1 LPIRLQHAKIR
12 RMLSYS
18 VTQKLGRT
26 FELGPIRPPSEA
38 YSLLIRATRNCPWN
52 RCQFCPVYKGS
63 KFELRP
69 VREIIRDIEAVKS
82 ISEGIKEMAWK
93 IGYGDRVREVAAML
107 CNQPQ
112 YGQCVCHVALWLGTG
127 GKTAFLQ
134 DSNTLIM
141 RTPELVQ
148 VITFLK
154 ETFPSLNRVTTYG
167 RSHTAARKSLAELK
181 ELKDAGL
188 DRIHVGLETGCDALL
203 AYMEKGCT
211 AENHIEGGKKVKEA
225 GISLC
230 EYVMPGLGGRKMS
243 QEHALETARVLNKI
257 DPDYI
262 RLRSLHVSQA
272 MPLWAKLQDG
282 DFELQTEDE
291 VVKEIAV
298 FIGNLQVTSYLKSD
312 HILNLLMEV
321 EGKMPED
328 KEECLNLINKYL
340 SLPDE
345 ERLNFKVGRRT
356 GLYNRL
362 ADLSDSYKHDKID
375 QAIKHLKTEGSDVE
389 EAIVKLKNSFI

>member
-1 LPIRLQHAKIR
+1 LSIPFQHAKIR

-18 VTQKLGRT
+18 VTEKLGHT

-63 KFELRP
+63 KFGLRP
-69 VREIIRDIEAVKS
+69 VNEIIKDIEAVKA
-82 ISEGIKEMAWK
+82 ISEGVKEIAWK
-93 IGYGDRVREVAAML
+93 MGYGNTVREVAAML
-107 CNQPQ
+107 SNQLQ
-112 YGQCVCHVALWLGTG
+112 YGQCVHNVALWLGTG
-127 GKTAFLQ
+127 GKSAFLQ

-141 RTPELVQ
+141 RTPELTQ
-148 VITFLK
+148 VITFLRK
-154 ETFPSLNRVTTYG
+154 TFSSLNRVTTYA
-167 RSHTAARKSLAELK
+167 RSHTAARKPLAELK

-188 DRIHVGLETGCDALL
+188 DRIHIGLETGYDPLL

-211 AENHIEGGKKVKEA
+211 AKNHIDGGKKVKEA

-230 EYVMPGLGGRKMS
+230 EYVMPGLGGKKMS
-243 QEHALETARVLNKI
+243 QEHARETAKVLNEI

-262 RLRSLHVSQA
+262 RLRSLHVSPT
-272 MPLWAKLQDG
+272 MPLWARLQDG

-291 VVKEIAV
+291 VVKEIAI
-298 FIGNLQVTSYLKSD
+298 FIENLQVTSYLKSD

-321 EGKMPED
+321 EGKMLED
-328 KEECLNLINKYL
+328 KGKCLNIINKYL

-362 ADLSDSYKHDKID
+362 ADLSDSYKHDKIE
-375 QAIKHLKTEGSDVE
+375 QAIKSLRAQGSNVE
-389 EAIVKLKNSFI
+389 EATFRLKNSFI